1 MGIAHFELG
10 KAHEATGEAEQVK
23 KAVEHYTKYLDLC
36 ATLEDVDGQG
46 AACSAL
52 AHAHARLD
60 DSATSLAHLQKF
72 LSLAQASGKL
82 QGQAEACCSLG
93 VLYQQQGDFANAVHH
108 LERFFEIARSIGDR
122 ALVDKARVYLGIA
135 RGNSMLPKYLDV
147 VTHDLDALLRWKTR
161 RVAFAS

>member
-1 MGIAHFELG
+1 M
-10 KAHEATGEAEQVK
+10 K
-23 KAVEHYTKYLDLC
+23 KAVEHYTQYLDLC